1 MPALGDLEVQ
11 VMRRIWARREP
22 VTVRDV
28 LGDLQRVRN
37 IAYTTV
43 MTVMGNL
50 EKKGWLR
57 RHAEGRAYTYEPL
70 VSAEDYSA
78 GLMRQALEASTDRPA
93 PGPDPS
99 HHLDFQVSK
108 CWHATSRHQA
118 AMQIVDR
125 ISGLAPGL
133 PPANYLAST
142 MHIVSIRRQRWRLNG
157 VCQ

>member
-11 VMRRIWARREP
+11 VMRRIWARHGP

-28 LGDLQRVRN
+28 LGDLQRDRN

-57 RHAEGRAYTYEPL
+57 RHAEGRAYRYEPL
-70 VSAEDYSA
+70 VSAEEYSA

-93 PGPDPS
+93 VLMHFIEELSADEARALEEAYRRLTGQRRPAARAS
-99 HHLDFQVSK
+99 HG
-108 CWHATSRHQA
+108 SR
-118 AMQIVDR
+118 R
-125 ISGLAPGL
+125 
-133 PPANYLAST
+133 
-142 MHIVSIRRQRWRLNG
+142 
-157 VCQ
+157 